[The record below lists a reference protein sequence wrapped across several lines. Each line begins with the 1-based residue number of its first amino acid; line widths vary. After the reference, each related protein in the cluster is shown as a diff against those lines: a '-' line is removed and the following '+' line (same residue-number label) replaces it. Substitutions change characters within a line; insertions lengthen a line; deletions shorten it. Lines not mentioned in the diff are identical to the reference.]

1 MSKPRIYIA
10 THTFLP
16 MLGGAEKQALA
27 HACSLHERGFATTI
41 VTMRFDKN
49 WAAYEIIEG
58 VPVHRVAEALLARRE
73 KLPGAFRSLL
83 YLLAVLVMSWTF
95 WRHRRHYDIIHL
107 YHLSLETFFFAP
119 LCCLLN
125 KRLVVS
131 VRCADAGRHA
141 EQLNKKRLLT
151 GSLDPNEAW
160 LHVDER
166 EQQEGDLVGLAVLGR
181 HAMHF
186 TQTQLQ
192 RIGAIIVILSSR
204 MWEYLAIYD
213 FTRPEIQLIPNG
225 VDTRHFHPVVPHQLV
240 PDREQGIQTVICV
253 AKFRYQK
260 GLDTLL
266 HAWYIVHKQ
275 VPGAQ
280 LVLVGNGP
288 LQQQLERMVEALG
301 LKGSVEFRGEQH
313 DVVAQLHQADL
324 SVLSSYW
331 EGMPTAL
338 LEAMACALP
347 CVATRVSG
355 SEDIIKHE
363 VDGLLVEP
371 ADYEGLAQSLLRLIR
386 NPALARHYGQA
397 AHETIQKH
405 YSLEH
410 ITDRYVELYE
420 RLAARK
426 VQSSSLSSQHTI
438 LTSSSKT
445 QQETDICAE

>member
-1 MSKPRIYIA
+1 MSNPRIYIA

-58 VPVHRVAEALLARRE
+58 VPVHRVAGTLLTRRE
-73 KLPGAFRSLL
+73 KLPGTLRSLL

-119 LCCLLN
+119 LCRLLN

-151 GSLDPNEAW
+151 GSLDLNEAW
-160 LHVDER
+160 LRVDER
-166 EQQEGDLVGLAVLGR
+166 EQQEGDLVGLAILGR
-181 HAMHF
+181 HAMRF
-186 TQTQLQ
+186 TQIQLHY
-192 RIGAIIVILSSR
+192 IGAVIIILSSR
-204 MWEYLAIYD
+204 MWEYLAAYD
-213 FTRPEIQLIPNG
+213 FTLPEIQLIPNG
-225 VDTRHFHPVVPHQLV
+225 VDTRRFHPGAARIPNPGRKEDALT
-240 PDREQGIQTVICV
+240 IMCV
-253 AKFRYQK
+253 AKLRYQK

-266 HAWYIVHKQ
+266 YAWYIVHKQ

-301 LKGSVEFRGEQH
+301 LKGSVEFAGEQQ

-363 VDGLLVEP
+363 VNGLLVEP

-386 NPALARHYGQA
+386 NPALARHYGQS

-426 VQSSSLSSQHTI
+426 VQSSSLSQHTI